1 MSKRQVSVDETAII
15 ERARQ
20 VLPAGGFGN
29 VTFDVVLSEGRGGH
43 VWDESGNEY
52 IDFLLGSGPMLVGHC
67 HPDVTQAVQDQV
79 AKGSTFFVNNA
90 HGIDLAEAIVEAV
103 PCAEKVRF
111 VSTGS
116 EATFYAMRVAR
127 AHTGRDKIIKF
138 EGGFHGMSDYAL
150 MSMAPA
156 RPGNFPQATPDTAG
170 IPAKVSD
177 EILIAPFNDAE
188 TAVSLIREHKD
199 ELAGVIVEP
208 LQRMIPPKAG
218 FLQALRDA
226 TREHG
231 VPLIFDEV
239 VTGFRFAYGGAQ
251 EFYGVEPDLCA
262 LGKVIGGGYP
272 LAAIAGRD
280 KFMAVFD
287 GAVAGPERTVKQI
300 GTLSGNPVAAAAGLA
315 TLEVLRQ
322 PGAYETIFATG
333 RALMEGL
340 TASLAKHGIEG
351 QVMGVPPMFDVVF
364 KAGELT
370 DYRATMGADM
380 SMNKRFTAELLS
392 RGILKGD
399 NKFYVSLAHTDADV
413 TQALAAFDEALGAI
427 AADN

>member
-322 PGAYETIFATG
+322 PGAYKTIFATG